1 EESKF
6 KGSKKRKIETRKN
19 LVNEEIILEEINE
32 RDDLEERKGD
42 FGDKS
47 NVEKPGDGL
56 RDFKDIEKQRVFDFL
71 HKMWLNDKSTFISV
85 SDLKIRM
92 GEPFIDDSKLMEILK
107 IMEREDEIIV
117 VQEGY
122 IFFV

>member
-1 EESKF
+1 
-6 KGSKKRKIETRKN
+6 
-19 LVNEEIILEEINE
+19 
-32 RDDLEERKGD
+32 
-42 FGDKS
+42 GDKS